1 MLLKSCL
8 NCSCHEITNEYK
20 EQTSHCL
27 KENCY
32 SRYTKCIAHKALTS
46 FLKDES
52 FRQNHP
58 FPGNGH
64 SLIDNQPIS
73 IYEPEICADD
83 I

>member
-8 NCSCHEITNEYK
+8 NCSYHEITNELE
-20 EQTSHCL
+20 EQTSHCS

-52 FRQNHP
+52 FRQNP
-58 FPGNGH
+58 SAGMTTRIGSPKMI
-64 SLIDNQPIS
+64 LTDTP
-73 IYEPEICADD
+73 
-83 I
+83 

>member
-8 NCSCHEITNEYK
+8 NCSYHEITSEHK
-20 EQTSHCL
+20 EQTSHCS

-32 SRYTKCIAHKALTS
+32 SRYTKCIAHKAFTS

-52 FRQNHP
+52 LRQNRR
-58 FPGNGH
+58 FPGNDRP
-64 SLIDNQPIS
+64 LIDNQPI
-73 IYEPEICADD
+73 ITCEPEIRADD

>member
-52 FRQNHP
+52 FRQNP
-58 FPGNGH
+58 SPGMTSRIGF
-64 SLIDNQPIS
+64 LK
-73 IYEPEICADD
+73 
-83 I
+83 